1 MAIRFEHEEFVRTS
15 PQRAFALID
24 NLPQTSKWLPPCVS
38 LEKIGSGP
46 NAVGDTLK
54 YVFKQGGRVQEMAG
68 QIIERKQDERLVAQY
83 DDKMF
88 RVLVDLRVAPATSGA
103 MTTHIIEITPKTF
116 MGRFFT
122 PLIRM
127 GLKKQT
133 RAAAM
138 NLKALLESAQT

>member
-133 RAAAM
+133 RTAAA
-138 NLKALLESAQT
+138 NLKKLLESAQS